1 MSVFVPNTIPSQFLQ
16 RIKLILA
23 EPWMWWTGHLMNYI
37 FQLSQSMSKEVEDYK
52 TKSGFGHPIIGIHV
66 RRTDKI
72 KVANYQDLDS
82 YMEYAITWY
91 DQYIIRHGNVPRKI
105 FLASDDPA
113 IMEEAKSKYPNYQFI
128 CGESASAGLK
138 SRFTKNGLFGIV
150 KDIFLLRECDYL
162 VLTMSSNIGRLIQEM
177 RETSSHDATFLSA
190 NLDYSY
196 HATRGRD
203 IVHEVLYD
211 HIPLTPCELP
221 SNMDKEAQR
230 HTDGTCEMT
239 MKVGDRIINNPLL
252 KRGLMLGG
260 LNKRTKRVGMYPA
273 FKVKPVLMPVSYPI
287 SVVQNDDF

>member
-1 MSVFVPNTIPSQFLQ
+1 L
-16 RIKLILA
+16 
-23 EPWMWWTGHLMNYI
+23 
-37 FQLSQSMSKEVEDYK
+37 
-52 TKSGFGHPIIGIHV
+52 HV
-66 RRTDKI
+66 QNK
-72 KVANYQDLDS
+72 
-82 YMEYAITWY
+82 
-91 DQYIIRHGNVPRKI
+91 QYFAR
-105 FLASDDPA
+105 
-113 IMEEAKSKYPNYQFI
+113 YPNYQFI

-162 VLTMSSNIGRLIQEM
+162 VLTMSSNVRRLIQEM

-230 HTDGTCEMT
+230 HTDGTC
-239 MKVGDRIINNPLL
+239 
-252 KRGLMLGG
+252 G

-287 SVVQNDDF
+287 SVVQND